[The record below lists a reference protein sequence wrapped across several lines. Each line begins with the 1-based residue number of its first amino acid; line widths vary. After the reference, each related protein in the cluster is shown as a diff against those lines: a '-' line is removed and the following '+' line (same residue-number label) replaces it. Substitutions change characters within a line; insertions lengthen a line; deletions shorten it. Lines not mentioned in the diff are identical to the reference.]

1 MSKRRLLTIFL
12 LLAALTGSSAAG
24 TRLLFLEFQAVGGY
38 SSEAKKL
45 IAFSMN
51 PMEAMQ
57 KPSLGFDL
65 VQRFSGKG
73 GDFAVLA
80 IQGRVAW
87 NQDASDM
94 SEMGVKTF
102 EPQLYNATL
111 RFKLGFA
118 DVWVGHNKPRFGL
131 SYALD
136 SHAALLQPLV
146 MSGYGF
152 DRDWG
157 FGLDKDTS
165 WGSAGFSLT
174 TGSGMSL
181 RFKRSSFFA
190 ARVERG
196 VLSRDNAS
204 GGFSVAYGKVQDV
217 MGIHLMS
224 DALLDFRMASFDLSW
239 VRNNWE
245 NRVEMMG
252 GGLDEVGVFVV
263 FWRTSFGFLDENR
276 LKVEAQPVV
285 KLAKNSTHADLSF
298 GATYALTAD
307 WTLRGLAGYNTT
319 AKDFRVVFQ
328 IYFYKQIW

>member
-1 MSKRRLLTIFL
+1 MSRLRLSAIPI
-12 LLAALTGSSAAG
+12 LLAALAGSSAAG
-24 TRLLFLEFQAVGGY
+24 TRLLFFEFQAVGGY

-45 IAFSMN
+45 IVFSMN
-51 PMEAMQ
+51 PMESMQ

-65 VQRFSGKG
+65 VQRFSAKG

-87 NQDASDM
+87 NQDASEM
-94 SEMGVKTF
+94 SEMGLKTF
-102 EPQLYNATL
+102 EPQLYNAYV
-111 RFKLGFA
+111 RFKLRFA

-136 SHAALLQPLV
+136 SHAALLQPLA

-157 FGLDKDTS
+157 LGLDKDTS

-181 RFKRSSFFA
+181 RFKRSYFFA

-196 VLSRDNAS
+196 VLSRDNSS
-204 GGFSVAYGKVQDV
+204 GGFSVGYGKIQDV
-217 MGIHLMS
+217 MGLHLMS

-239 VRNNWE
+239 VRDSWE

-252 GGLDEVGVFVV
+252 GGVDEIGVFVV
-263 FWRTSFGFLDENR
+263 FWRTTLGLLDENR
-276 LKVEAQPVV
+276 LKLEAQPVV
-285 KLAKNSTHADLSF
+285 KLAKNASHADLSF

-307 WTLRGLAGYNTT
+307 WTLRGMAGYNTT
-319 AKDFRVVFQ
+319 AKDFRVVLQ
-328 IYFYKQIW
+328 VYFYKGL

>member
-1 MSKRRLLTIFL
+1 MFKRRLPAILA
-12 LLAALTGSSAAG
+12 LLAATSGTAAAG

-38 SSEAKKL
+38 SSAAAKL
-45 IAFSMN
+45 VAYSMT

-65 VQRFSGKG
+65 VQRFSAKG

-80 IQGRVAW
+80 VQGRVAW
-87 NQDASDM
+87 NKNASEAGIK
-94 SEMGVKTF
+94 SF
-102 EPQLYNATL
+102 EPQVYNAYL

-118 DVWVGHNKPRFGL
+118 DVWAGHNKPRFGL

-136 SHAALLQPLV
+136 SHAALLQPLA

-157 FGLDKDTS
+157 VGLDRDTEK
-165 WGSAGFSLT
+165 GSIGFSVT

-181 RFKRSSFFA
+181 RRENSYFFA

-204 GGFSVAYGKVQDV
+204 GGFSVAYGMVQDV
-217 MGIHLMS
+217 MGNHLLS
-224 DALLDFRMASFDLSW
+224 DSLIELRLASFDLSW

-245 NRVEMMG
+245 HRLEMMG
-252 GGLDEVGVFVV
+252 GGRDSKGVFIV
-263 FWRTSFGFLDENR
+263 FWRTTFGILDENR
-276 LKVEAQPVV
+276 LKLEAQPVF
-285 KLAKNSTHADLSF
+285 KLARKSNDAELF
-298 GATYALTAD
+298 LGAAYALTPD
-307 WTLRGLAGYNTT
+307 WTLRAMAGYDS
-319 AKDFRVVFQ
+319 AVKDFRVVFQ